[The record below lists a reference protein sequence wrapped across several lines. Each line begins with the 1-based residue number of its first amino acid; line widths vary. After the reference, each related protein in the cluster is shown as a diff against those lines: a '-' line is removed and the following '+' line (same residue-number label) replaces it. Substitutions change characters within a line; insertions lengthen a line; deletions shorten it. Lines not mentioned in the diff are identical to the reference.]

1 MKFMGYK
8 RPYGGVGVRNIVL
21 VLSSVV
27 CANHVSQKIAD
38 AVPGTVAFCHSNGCG
53 QLGKDKE
60 QTQRTLDGIAMNPNI
75 AAVLVVSLGCE
86 GSSAERIVE
95 KTKASGRP
103 AALVRIQECGGTT
116 AAIKAGIDCYHAT
129 VSKML
134 QNKHYLGDEFYPP
147 IIDEETFEKARVEKR
162 KRAKKLG
169 RIWEPKDEPETD
181 YPIKF
186 KSKPLVQ
193 KYDDPYKQAEYAY
206 SLIES
211 EV

>member
-1 MKFMGYK
+1 
-8 RPYGGVGVRNIVL
+8 
-21 VLSSVV
+21 
-27 CANHVSQKIAD
+27 
-38 AVPGTVAFCHSNGCG
+38 
-53 QLGKDKE
+53 
-60 QTQRTLDGIAMNPNI
+60 
-75 AAVLVVSLGCE
+75 
-86 GSSAERIVE
+86 
-95 KTKASGRP
+95 
-103 AALVRIQECGGTT
+103 
-116 AAIKAGIDCYHAT
+116 DCYHAT
-129 VSKML
+129 ASKML

-186 KSKPLVQ
+186 KAKPLVQ